1 MTIFTGITIFL
12 FILLVVVAVMIG
24 RMRSL
29 FGAVMLSGIF
39 SLLSACL
46 FVIMDAVDVAFT
58 EAAVGAGI
66 STVLMLMVLNLTSD
80 KESKPTE
87 ASVFPMLIALITGAT
102 LIYATQDMPHFGDP
116 TAYIHTSATADHYLN
131 NSFADSHI
139 PNIVTTVLA
148 SYRGY
153 DTLGETTVVLTA
165 AVAVMMLLGRGRE
178 ITEIIEE
185 QEPIL
190 AVGGKMLIPYILLYA
205 LYVQFHGDFG
215 PGGGFQAGVI
225 FAAAYILHALVYG
238 LKRTEHAAPRNIIE
252 KLIPLG
258 VLLYAG
264 VGIWCVVKG
273 GKFLEYNVLNPEHPA
288 HGQHL
293 GILLVELGVGITVFS
308 AMLMIF
314 YKFALRGRA

>member
-1 MTIFTGITIFL
+1 MTITIGITIF
-12 FILLVVVAVMIG
+12 FFFLLVGVALVIG
-24 RMRSL
+24 RTRSL
-29 FGAVMLSGIF
+29 FAAVMMSGIF
-39 SLLSACL
+39 SLVSAGL
-46 FVIMDAVDVAFT
+46 FVLMDAVDVAFT
-58 EAAVGAGI
+58 EAAVGAGV
-66 STVLMLMVLNLTSD
+66 STVLMMMVLNLTSD
-80 KESKPTE
+80 RESKPTQ
-87 ASVFPMLIALITGAT
+87 AKAFPMLVALITGAA
-102 LIYATQDMPHFGDP
+102 LLYATQDMPHFGDP
-116 TAYIHTSATADHYLN
+116 NAYIHQSATADHYIN
-131 NSFADSHI
+131 KSFDESHI

-165 AVAVMMLLGRGRE
+165 AVSVMMLLGRRE
-178 ITEIIEE
+178 KLKEVLKKEDA
-185 QEPIL
+185 IL
-190 AVGGKMLIPYILLYA
+190 QVGGKMLIPYILLYA

-215 PGGGFQAGVI
+215 PGGGFQAGVM

-238 LKRTEHAAPRNIIE
+238 IYKTQQAAPENVIE

-264 VGIWCVVKG
+264 VGIWCLAKG
-273 GKFLEYNVLNPEHPA
+273 GKYLEYNALNPEHPA

-293 GILLVELGVGITVFS
+293 GILLVELGVGITVCS

>member
-12 FILLVVVAVMIG
+12 FLLLVGVGLVIG
-24 RMRSL
+24 QMRSL

-39 SLLSACL
+39 SLVSACL

-66 STVLMLMVLNLTSD
+66 STILMLLVLNLTSD
-80 KESKPTE
+80 KEAKPME
-87 ASVFPMLIALITGAT
+87 AKVFPLLVALITGAA

-116 TAYIHTSATADHYLN
+116 NAYVHTSATADHYIN
-131 NSFADSHI
+131 KSFDDSHI

-165 AVAVMMLLGRGRE
+165 AVAVMMLLGRRRE
-178 ITEIIEE
+178 ITQLYEE

-215 PGGGFQAGVI
+215 PGGGFQAGVM
-225 FAAAYILHALVYG
+225 FAAAYILHALVNG
-238 LKRTEHAAPRNIIE
+238 LKRTEKAARKEIIE
-252 KLIPLG
+252 KLIPIG

-264 VGIWCVVKG
+264 VGVWCLIKG
-273 GKFLEYNVLNPEHPA
+273 GKFLEYNALDPEHPA

-308 AMLMIF
+308 AILMIF